1 MVNLRVVKDPDGRPV
16 RAIPGPAPTVSTGE
30 DAVSLRI
37 KADQAANQAFRAAW
51 ELSRAQVSGMST
63 RADNQHTDW
72 GVVDAKG
79 GSDLSGT
86 VREV

>member
-1 MVNLRVVKDPDGRPV
+1 MVDLRVVKDPDGRPV
-16 RAIPGPAPTVSTGE
+16 RAVPGPAPTVSTGE

-37 KADQAANQAFRAAW
+37 KADQAANEAFRAAW
-51 ELSRAQVSGMST
+51 ELSRTQLNEMST
-63 RADNQHTDW
+63 RADTQYSEW
-72 GVVDAKG
+72 EAVDGKG